1 MNKRITEKVYKRKF
15 QILFAKVMSYLLD
28 RHIKP
33 SRIKLNLYVENKE
46 AAVMACKT
54 QGMEIK
60 LKIYKS
66 HNGRRQDDKS

>member
-15 QILFAKVMSYLLD
+15 QTLFAKVMSYLLD

-46 AAVMACKT
+46 AAVMACKI

-60 LKIYKS
+60 LKIYKKP
-66 HNGRRQDDKS
+66 QWEDKDDKS